1 MKIVYTV
8 MIITALINRLS
19 QLSKPIFVKV
29 TLVRKLLVNDYG
41 TEFHK
46 NWVNGL
52 VVDGRSQTDGRD
64 FHIKAFFFVLRKERL
79 KKHPWLY

>member
-1 MKIVYTV
+1 MDSTDEDCLHSDDNHCVNKSAV
-8 MIITALINRLS
+8 TAV
-19 QLSKPIFVKV
+19 KADFVKV

-64 FHIKAFFFVLRKERL
+64 FHIKAFFSYFIKNA
-79 KKHPWLY
+79 